1 MSRLRQLKGCID
13 LLLPLET
20 TFMSINSLH
29 LVVTQLSLFDL
40 QLILI
45 IHYTTNVKIFSS
57 LEYFVVFVVNQ

>member
-45 IHYTTNVKIFSS
+45 IRYTTNVKIFSS